1 MSIVID
7 KQVKLKEGSFHIHDS
22 YEIVI
27 IESGNAILKG
37 LDLNYNLS
45 KGDAIIIPPNFK
57 HVFVPK
63 NGELAY
69 YYVFGISDAY
79 LNSNEPIV
87 IKGDLIAD
95 ATTLINLIY
104 SNRATTNEE
113 YFIGLVNSLIL
124 LLSSNIK
131 TLTDINLSVNSIIKK
146 IHRDFANVNLNV
158 TTLLSTSGYAEDYIR
173 AYFKK
178 ITGKTPNE
186 FITLLRIT
194 HAKKLINALKNTV
207 SLTYIAQSCGY
218 DDYCYFSRKFK
229 EVTGLSPKQYKKIQG

>member
-7 KQVKLKEGSFHIHDS
+7 KQRKTKEGAFHFHDS

-37 LDLNYNLS
+37 IELNYNLS
-45 KGDAIIIPPNFK
+45 TGDAIIIPPNFK
-57 HVFVPK
+57 HVFSPK
-63 NGELAY
+63 NELTY
-69 YYVFGISDAY
+69 YYVFGINDVY

-95 ATTLINLIY
+95 ATTLISLIY
-104 SNRATTNEE
+104 SNRSTANEE
-113 YFIGLVNSLIL
+113 YFLTLVNSLIL
-124 LLSSNIK
+124 LLSSNVK
-131 TLTDINLSVNSIIKK
+131 TLNDINLAVNTIIKN
-146 IHRDFANVNLNV
+146 IHRDFASPNLNV
-158 TTLLSTSGYAEDYIR
+158 TKLLSASGYAEDYIR

-194 HAKKLINALKNTV
+194 HAKKLIDALKNTV
-207 SLTYIAQSCGY
+207 SLIYVAQSCGY

-229 EVTGLSPKQYKKIQG
+229 EVTGVSPKQYKKQG

>member
-1 MSIVID
+1 M
-7 KQVKLKEGSFHIHDS
+7 
-22 YEIVI
+22 
-27 IESGNAILKG
+27 
-37 LDLNYNLS
+37 
-45 KGDAIIIPPNFK
+45 
-57 HVFVPK
+57 
-63 NGELAY
+63 
-69 YYVFGISDAY
+69 
-79 LNSNEPIV
+79 
-87 IKGDLIAD
+87 
-95 ATTLINLIY
+95 
-104 SNRATTNEE
+104 
-113 YFIGLVNSLIL
+113 
-124 LLSSNIK
+124 LSSNIK

-207 SLTYIAQSCGY
+207 SLTYIAQSCRY

-229 EVTGLSPKQYKKIQG
+229 EVTGFSPKQYKKIQG